1 METTTAYKRIKETE
15 RTQEKEQCMMNTC
28 RKRSFFHIKTDDL
41 SKKAGGKFFA
51 EKTKKN
57 KIPVDR

>member
-1 METTTAYKRIKETE
+1 MGE
-15 RTQEKEQCMMNTC
+15 RCGRVQ
-28 RKRSFFHIKTDDL
+28 FDL

-51 EKTKKN
+51 EKTKKKI

>member
-1 METTTAYKRIKETE
+1 MYDEYMSQA
-15 RTQEKEQCMMNTC
+15 
-28 RKRSFFHIKTDDL
+28 FFFYIKTDDL

-51 EKTKKN
+51 EKTKKI